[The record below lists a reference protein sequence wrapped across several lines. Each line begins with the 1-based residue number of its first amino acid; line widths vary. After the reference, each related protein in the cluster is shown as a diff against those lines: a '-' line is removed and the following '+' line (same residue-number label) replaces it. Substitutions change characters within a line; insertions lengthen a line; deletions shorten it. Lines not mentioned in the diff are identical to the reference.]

1 MQALKTG
8 ALIAASVEMGAILA
22 HIPVEGRTALR
33 GYARDIGLAFQIVDD
48 IMDVEGDEA
57 VAGKKLQKDSDA
69 GKETFVSLMGLVRA
83 SGLGRP
89 GYRTFGAIWRGG
101 RLAAGNC
108 MLYSGEGSLMAKRIG
123 VYPGTF
129 DPITLGHMDIIERGA
144 KLVDEL
150 IIGVT
155 TNIAKSPMFND
166 DERIDMVKREVAA
179 VGNTKIHVVG
189 FNSLLMDFA
198 AAHGANVI
206 IRGIRGVTDFEYEYQ
221 LTGMNRQLN
230 DQIETIFLMADVAL
244 QPIASRLV
252 KEIAQYGGE
261 IGKFVTPG
269 VRDDVVAR
277 VKALAG

>member
-1 MQALKTG
+1 M
-8 ALIAASVEMGAILA
+8 I
-22 HIPVEGRTALR
+22 
-33 GYARDIGLAFQIVDD
+33 
-48 IMDVEGDEA
+48 
-57 VAGKKLQKDSDA
+57 
-69 GKETFVSLMGLVRA
+69 
-83 SGLGRP
+83 
-89 GYRTFGAIWRGG
+89 
-101 RLAAGNC
+101 
-108 MLYSGEGSLMAKRIG
+108 KRIG

-155 TNIAKSPMFND
+155 TNIAKSPMFAD
-166 DERIDMVKREVAA
+166 DERIAMVEREVAA
-179 VGNTKIHVVG
+179 VGNAKIRVVG

-198 AAHGANVI
+198 EAQGAQVV

-230 DQIETIFLMADVAL
+230 HNVETVFLMADVAL

-252 KEIAQYGGE
+252 KEIASYGGD
-261 IGKFVTPG
+261 ISKFVSRA

-277 VKALAG
+277 TPVRG